1 MIEVPED
8 SLTPGWSGLRNQK
21 ACIIGLGLIGGSWA
35 GALHQM
41 GWEVFAVDPEKA
53 SIDEAISRGWIQA
66 GWTEMPLFLE
76 VDLVVLA
83 LPLQEFSKGYDQLV
97 GRIPKGA
104 VVTDV
109 GSIKAEICKK
119 SRMNTEAGSGAFFFI
134 GGHPMSGSEQ
144 SGFIVADPNLFR
156 GYPYVLTPA
165 ADCPQEV
172 VGKLAEVVRGLGAKV
187 VYRDSKEHDI
197 EVAMVSHIPHLL
209 AVALT
214 FATRDASKDGES
226 AFALG
231 GRSFQDI
238 TRIADS
244 SPEMW
249 KEVLVRNADSIL
261 DGLTLLEQ
269 RIKELRAHL
278 QQRDRESI
286 AEAFREAHA
295 VRSCINL
302 VD

>member
-1 MIEVPED
+1 MLEGPEET
-8 SLTPGWSGLRNQK
+8 LTPGWSGLRKPK
-21 ACIIGLGLIGGSWA
+21 ACIFGLGLIGGSWA
-35 GALHQM
+35 GALHQL
-41 GWEVFAVDPEKA
+41 GWEVSAVDKERA
-53 SIDEAISRGWIQA
+53 SIDEALDRGWIQA
-66 GWTEMPLFLE
+66 GWTEMPLAMD

-83 LPLQEFSKGYDQLV
+83 LPLQEFANGYDQLV

-104 VVTDV
+104 IVTDV
-109 GSIKAEICKK
+109 GSIKAEICNKA
-119 SRMNTEAGSGAFFFI
+119 EAQAGSGAFHFV

-144 SGFIVADPNLFR
+144 SGFMVADLNLFR

-165 ADCPQEV
+165 VDCPPV
-172 VGKLAEVVRGLGAKV
+172 VIQKLAEVVQGFGANV
-187 VYRDSKEHDI
+187 VFREPKAHDI

-214 FATRDASKDGES
+214 LATRDASKDGES

-231 GRSFQDI
+231 GRSFGDI

-249 KEVLVRNADSIL
+249 KEVLVRNSNAIL

-269 RIKELRAHL
+269 RIQELREHL
-278 QQRDRESI
+278 QQGDRESI
-286 AEAFREAHA
+286 AEAFRKAHA
-295 VRSCINL
+295 VRECI
-302 VD
+302 D

>member
-1 MIEVPED
+1 
-8 SLTPGWSGLRNQK
+8 LTPGWLGLRTPK
-21 ACIIGLGLIGGSWA
+21 ACILGLGLIGGSWA
-35 GALHQM
+35 GALHLS
-41 GWEVFAVDPEKA
+41 GWEVVAVDPDKTSLE
-53 SIDEAISRGWIQA
+53 EAMDRGWVQA

-83 LPLQEFSKGYDQLV
+83 LPLQEFANGYDLLV

-104 VVTDV
+104 IVTDV
-109 GSIKAEICKK
+109 GSIKAEICNK
-119 SRMNTEAGSGAFFFI
+119 SKVDAHAGSGPFHFV

-144 SGFIVADPNLFR
+144 SGFTVADSHLFQ

-165 ADCPQEV
+165 ADCPQDV
-172 VGKLAEVVRGLGAKV
+172 VQKLAEVVQAFGAKV
-187 VYRDSKEHDI
+187 VLREPKNHDV
-197 EVAMVSHIPHLL
+197 EVAMVSHIPHLF

-214 FATRDASKDGES
+214 LATRDASKDGVS

-249 KEVLVRNADSIL
+249 KEVLVRNNDAIL
-261 DGLTLLEQ
+261 GGLTLLEQ
-269 RIKELRAHL
+269 RIKELREHL
-278 QQRDRESI
+278 EREDREAI
-286 AEAFREAHA
+286 AEAFRQAHM
-295 VRSCINL
+295 VRSCIN
-302 VD
+302 